1 MRRGMQRK
9 LRILFVATL
18 VGSVMAASLGA
29 IPRAWAADS
38 AAEPA
43 IATPGPVGDYLRRA
57 HTKVHARWAEGYLKA
72 KTPFAAGAAPATD
85 GAHQATVAL
94 TIRWDGT
101 VAEATMRAFSGSND
115 FDHAAV
121 DALRKSGPFPL
132 PTPDVLSDDGYAHFE
147 WTLSG
152 DGRACSAGAKLVRVE
167 DPIEVSLPRLVSS
180 NRIDE
185 ALRRVGEVGARDGGA
200 AQQKAMD
207 RFARL
212 YLGRTV
218 PDPVLDAAA
227 SVALAETGDR
237 LQVARL
243 KVALGSHATVKLAA
257 KGLQKLGVDLCE
269 AVHDSL
275 NGSAAMA
282 RETAFEAVRVAAAA
296 GSSIRGCRT
305 SLETLAKDGKQPQAV
320 RLSALDIL
328 TTNFAGD
335 IRPLVLGLMS
345 DKDAGVRG
353 AATFASVKKGG
364 GRPEMYRLAP
374 LLHDK
379 AVEVRGAASAGI
391 VRAAGDMALD
401 QLYLLS
407 RETDPRPARAVAAEL
422 GTMSSAASAD
432 FLGHMLKRDNRE
444 VQLAAARALAGRS
457 DAAARAQLDDVKT
470 SSTAFPELL
479 AIASGT
485 APAAASAAA
494 ASDHTVVALQDVLA
508 HDKGKAVGWLVA
520 RFPAMQPQEA
530 IDVLGAW
537 LVRQTNPAVEASPA
551 AASATGHAPG
561 TGAAGAGAS
570 AAL

>member
-1 MRRGMQRK
+1 MQRK
-9 LRILFVATL
+9 LRFLFVATL
-18 VGSVMAASLGA
+18 VGTVLAASLGA
-29 IPRAWAADS
+29 IPRAWAGDG
-38 AAEPA
+38 AAEPV

-57 HTKVHARWAEGYLKA
+57 HAKVHARWAEGYLKPA
-72 KTPFAAGAAPATD
+72 KTPAAGATPANN
-85 GAHQATVAL
+85 GVHQATVAL

-101 VAEATMRAFSGSND
+101 IAEASVRSFSDSND
-115 FDHAAV
+115 FDHAVV

-132 PTPDVLSDDGYAHFE
+132 PTSDVLSDDGYAHFE
-147 WTLSG
+147 WTLSS
-152 DGRACSAGAKLVRVE
+152 DARACAAGAKLVRVE

-185 ALRRVGEVGARDGGA
+185 ALRRVGEVGARAGQGA
-200 AQQKAMD
+200 QESAMD

-218 PDPVLDAAA
+218 PDPVLDASA

-237 LQVARL
+237 VQVARL
-243 KVALGSHATVKLAA
+243 KAALGSRATVKLAA
-257 KGLQKLGVDLCE
+257 KGLQKLGVDICE
-269 AVHDSL
+269 TVHESL
-275 NGSAAMA
+275 LGSAAMA
-282 RETAFEAVRVAAAA
+282 RETAFEAVRVAASA
-296 GSSIRGCRT
+296 GSSIQGCRPA
-305 SLETLAKDGKQPQAV
+305 LETLAKDGKQPQAV

-379 AVEVRGAASAGI
+379 SVEVRGAASAGI

-422 GTMSSAASAD
+422 GAMSSTASAE

-457 DAAARAQLDDVKT
+457 DAAARTQLDDVKT
-470 SSTAFPELL
+470 SNAAFPELL
-479 AIASGT
+479 AIANGT
-485 APAAASAAA
+485 VAPAATAAA
-494 ASDHTVVALQDVLA
+494 PDQAVVALHDVLA
-508 HDKGKAVGWLVA
+508 HHKDQAVSWLVA
-520 RFPAMQPQEA
+520 RIPGLQPHQA
-530 IDVLGAW
+530 VDVLGAW
-537 LVRQTNPAVEASPA
+537 LVRQAAPAAEASPAVGPASPRAPAGVPAPAPA
-551 AASATGHAPG
+551 AASA
-561 TGAAGAGAS
+561 
-570 AAL
+570 AL

>member
-1 MRRGMQRK
+1 MSPGMQRT
-9 LRILFVATL
+9 LRFLFVATI
-18 VGSVMAASLGA
+18 VGTVLAASLGA
-29 IPRAWAADS
+29 IPRAWAAES
-38 AAEPA
+38 GAEPV

-57 HTKVHARWAEGYLKA
+57 HAKVHARWAEEYLKA
-72 KTPFAAGAAPATD
+72 AKTRTAGTAPAESTPR
-85 GAHQATVAL
+85 QATVAL
-94 TIRWDGT
+94 TVRWDGT
-101 VAEATMRAFSGSND
+101 VAEANMRSFSGSND

-132 PTPDVLSDDGYAHFE
+132 PTSDVLSDDGYAHFE
-147 WTLSG
+147 WTLSN
-152 DGRACSAGAKLVRVE
+152 DGRACGAGAKLVRVE

-185 ALRRVGEVGARDGGA
+185 ALRRVGEVAARDGEG
-200 AQQKAMD
+200 AMD

-218 PDPVLDAAA
+218 PDPVLDASA

-237 LQVARL
+237 VQVTRL
-243 KVALGSHATVKLAA
+243 KAALGSRATVKLAA
-257 KGLQKLGVDLCE
+257 KGLQKLGVDICE

-275 NGSAAMA
+275 LGSAAMA
-282 RETAFEAVRVAAAA
+282 RETAFDAVRVAAATSA
-296 GSSIRGCRT
+296 GIRGCRPA
-305 SLETLAKDGKQPQAV
+305 LETLAKDGKQPQAV
-320 RLSALDIL
+320 RLSALEIL
-328 TTNFAGD
+328 TTNFPGD
-335 IRPLVLGLMS
+335 VRPLVLGLMS

-379 AVEVRGAASAGI
+379 SVEVRGAASAGI

-422 GTMSSAASAD
+422 GAMSSAPSAE

-444 VQLAAARALAGRS
+444 VQLAAARALASRS
-457 DAAARAQLDDVKT
+457 DAAARAQLESVKT
-470 SSTAFPELL
+470 SDTAFPELL
-479 AIASGT
+479 AIANGT
-485 APAAASAAA
+485 APAAASAA
-494 ASDHTVVALQDVLA
+494 VAPDQAVIGLQDVLA
-508 HDKGKAVGWLVA
+508 HHKEQAVTWLVT
-520 RFPAMQPQEA
+520 RFPALQPQQA

-537 LVRQTNPAVEASPA
+537 LVRQSLPAAAASPA
-551 AASATGHAPG
+551 P
-561 TGAAGAGAS
+561 AGAPSPAPAGTS

>member
-1 MRRGMQRK
+1 MQRT
-9 LRILFVATL
+9 LRLLFVATL

-38 AAEPA
+38 VAEPA
-43 IATPGPVGDYLRRA
+43 IATPGAVGDYLRRA
-57 HTKVHARWAEGYLKA
+57 HAKVHARWAEGYLKPA
-72 KTPFAAGAAPATD
+72 KTAPASAPADNTPR
-85 GAHQATVAL
+85 QATVAL

-101 VAEATMRAFSGSND
+101 IAEANMRSFSGSND

-132 PTPDVLSDDGYAHFE
+132 PTSDVLSDDGYAHFE
-147 WTLSG
+147 WTLAS
-152 DGRACSAGAKLVRVE
+152 DGRACGVGAKLVRVE
-167 DPIEVSLPRLVSS
+167 DPIAVSLPRLVSS

-185 ALRRVGEVGARDGGA
+185 ALRRVGEVSAHDGQNA
-200 AQQKAMD
+200 PDAMD

-218 PDPVLDAAA
+218 PDPVLDASA

-237 LQVARL
+237 VQVARL
-243 KVALGSHATVKLAA
+243 KGALGSRATVKLAA
-257 KGLQKLGVDLCE
+257 KGLQKLGVDICE
-269 AVHDSL
+269 SVRDSL
-275 NGSAAMA
+275 LGTAAMA
-282 RETAFEAVRVAAAA
+282 RETAFEAVRVAATTSA
-296 GSSIRGCRT
+296 GIRGCRAP
-305 SLETLAKDGKQPQAV
+305 LETLAKDGKQPQAV

-328 TTNFAGD
+328 TTNFPGD
-335 IRPLVLGLMS
+335 VRPLVLSLMS

-379 AVEVRGAASAGI
+379 SVEVRGAASAGI

-401 QLYLLS
+401 QLYLLA

-422 GTMSSAASAD
+422 AALSSAPSAE

-444 VQLAAARALAGRS
+444 VQLAAARALAART
-457 DAAARAQLDDVKT
+457 DAAAKAQLDSVKT
-470 SSTAFPELL
+470 SNMAFPELL
-479 AIASGT
+479 AIANGT
-485 APAAASAAA
+485 APGSGSAAA
-494 ASDHTVVALQDVLA
+494 TPDQAVVALQDVLVHHNA
-508 HDKGKAVGWLVA
+508 EAVGWIVA
-520 RFPAMQPQEA
+520 RFPSLPPQQA

-537 LVRQTNPAVEASPA
+537 LVRQAMPAAEATPA
-551 AASATGHAPG
+551 AATDVPAPVSAG
-561 TGAAGAGAS
+561 TS